1 MIYFVSV
8 RRRAEGRR
16 HILAA
21 IDSVSPRCG
30 DCAHDPLMIPSLT
43 MLKRPSPALQRRG
56 KKLLVLDPKIS
67 AYLGFLTEITLL
79 REHGVERRAVIA
91 SSASC

>member
-30 DCAHDPLMIPSLT
+30 DCAHDPLMIPS
-43 MLKRPSPALQRRG
+43 MLKRPSPLQRRG